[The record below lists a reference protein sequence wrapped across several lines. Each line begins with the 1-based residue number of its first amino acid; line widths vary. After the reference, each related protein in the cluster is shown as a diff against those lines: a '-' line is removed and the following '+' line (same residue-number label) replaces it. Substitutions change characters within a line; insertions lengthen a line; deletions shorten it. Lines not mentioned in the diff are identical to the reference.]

1 VRWTAAALVACLAWP
16 ALGAVGPEVSV
27 EALARGADAVVR
39 ATVLGVEAAWTT
51 DGRHVRTRVTLRR
64 LSTWRGEAPA
74 VVVVEV
80 PGGRVGDVAQSVAG
94 APEFEPGE
102 EVVVF
107 LRAST
112 PGRFRVLGLATGKFR
127 VAGRQAVPRLEAIH
141 LEEAAIPPGERR
153 VEAMPLEELERR
165 VRAP

>member
-1 VRWTAAALVACLAWP
+1 VRWTAAALVACLAFP

-27 EALARGADAVVR
+27 EALARRADAVVR
-39 ATVLGVEAAWTT
+39 GAVQGVEASWAP

-64 LSTWRGEAPA
+64 ISTWRGAAPA
-74 VVVVEV
+74 VVVVDV
-80 PGGRVGDVAQSVAG
+80 PGGQVGDVAQSVAG
-94 APEFEPGE
+94 APGFEPGE

-107 LRAST
+107 LRATS
-112 PGRFRVLGLATGKFR
+112 PGRYRVLGLATGKFR
-127 VAGRQAVPRLEAIH
+127 VSGRQATPRLEAIH

>member
-1 VRWTAAALVACLAWP
+1 VRSTVAAVLACLALP

-27 EALARGADAVVR
+27 EALARRSDAVVR
-39 ATVLGVEAAWTT
+39 GSVQGVEAAWAS

-64 LSTWRGEAPA
+64 ISTWRGAAPA
-74 VVVVEV
+74 VLVVEV

-94 APEFEPGE
+94 APEFAPGE

-107 LRAST
+107 LRATS

-127 VAGRQAVPRLEAIH
+127 VEGPQAVPRLEAIH
-141 LEEAAIPPGERR
+141 LEDAPLPAGERR
-153 VEAMPLEELERR
+153 VEAMPVLELERR

>member
-1 VRWTAAALVACLAWP
+1 VRWFVAALVACLALP

-27 EALARGADAVVR
+27 EALARRADAVVR
-39 ATVLGVEAAWTT
+39 ASVEGVEAAWAA

-64 LSTWRGEAPA
+64 ISTWRGAAPD
-74 VVVVEV
+74 VVVVLV

-94 APEFEPGE
+94 APVFDPGE

-107 LRAST
+107 LRLAS

-127 VAGRQAVPRLEAIH
+127 VSGRQAVPRLEALH
-141 LEEAAIPPGERR
+141 LDEAPLPAGERR
-153 VEAMPLEELERR
+153 VEAMPVLELERR

>member
-1 VRWTAAALVACLAWP
+1 MRSTVAAVVACLALP
-16 ALGAVGPEVSV
+16 ALAAVGPEVSV
-27 EALARGADAVVR
+27 EALARRADAVVHGS
-39 ATVLGVEAAWTT
+39 VQGVEAAWTA

-64 LSTWRGEAPA
+64 VSTWRGAAPE

-107 LRAST
+107 LRATS

-127 VAGRQAVPRLEAIH
+127 VAGRQAVPRLDAIH
-141 LEEAAIPPGERR
+141 LEEAPLPPGERR
-153 VEAMPLEELERR
+153 VEPMPVQELERR

>member
-1 VRWTAAALVACLAWP
+1 VRWTVAALVACLAST

-27 EALARGADAVVR
+27 EALARSADAVVR
-39 ATVLGVEAAWTT
+39 GSVEGIEASWTA

-64 LSTWRGEAPA
+64 IATWRGAAPA

-94 APEFEPGE
+94 APEFERGE

-107 LRAST
+107 LRAAS
-112 PGRFRVLGLATGKFR
+112 PGRYRVVGLATGKFR
-127 VAGRQAVPRLEAIH
+127 VSGRQAAPRLDAIH
-141 LEEAAIPPGERR
+141 LEEAPLPASERR
-153 VEAMPLEELERR
+153 VEAMPVRELERR